1 MMSSTDTT
9 TFPRARAH
17 RPRRRRR
24 PLPTRRLPSL
34 QRLYTAAMRLG
45 CPVLLLAALGLV
57 AAPAHADLQVRITK
71 GVTDPIPVAVVPFAH
86 VPADGGFD
94 VAAVVQQDLSSSGRF
109 RLMPR
114 QSMQAAPTSASQVL
128 SADWKALGEDYVL
141 VGRVSSPSPGVLD
154 VDCDLVNT
162 ATGQP
167 VGSQRFIADSA
178 SLRNAAHQVSDFVY
192 QKILGVRGAFAT
204 RIAYVTV
211 QGEPPNRSY
220 RLVVADADGE
230 NPRVILESGQPI
242 MSPAWS
248 ADGQWIAYVS
258 FENRLPAVYVQRVS
272 SGERR
277 LVSAR
282 AGVNGAPAFSPDG
295 KRLALTLS
303 GSGGNLDIWVLD
315 LSTQHLTR
323 LTDDPAV
330 DTEPA
335 WSPDGSSIYFTS
347 DRAGGPQ
354 IYRISVTNPNR
365 IQRITFGSSY
375 DARPVVSPDGK
386 QLAFVTLDGKN
397 YRIALQDLAS
407 GTVTVLSHGRLDQS
421 PSFAPNGATI
431 IYDGR
436 DTDADTLQTVSVDG
450 LVTQRLKSSDQGQ
463 VREPVWGPFMHSA
476 AAAGPR

>member
-1 MMSSTDTT
+1 MTSTNTT
-9 TFPRARAH
+9 SICPTSARWRRASAV
-17 RPRRRRR
+17 
-24 PLPTRRLPSL
+24 
-34 QRLYTAAMRLG
+34 AA
-45 CPVLLLAALGLV
+45 VLLLAALSLAV
-57 AAPAHADLQVRITK
+57 PPAHADLQVLITK
-71 GVTDPIPVAVVPFAH
+71 GVTDPIPIAVVPFAH

-94 VAAVVQQDLSSSGRF
+94 LAGVVQQDLDSSGRF

-114 QSMQAAPTSASQVL
+114 QQMKVMPTAAAQVQ
-128 SADWKALGEDYVL
+128 SADWRADGEDYVL
-141 VGRVSSPSPGVLD
+141 VGRVSSPSAGVLD

-167 VGSQRFIADSA
+167 VGSERFVADGA

-211 QGEPPNRSY
+211 QGDPPARRY
-220 RLVVADADGE
+220 RLVIADADGE

-242 MSPAWS
+242 MSPSWS
-248 ADGQWIAYVS
+248 ADGRWIAYVS
-258 FENRLPAVYVQRVS
+258 FENRLSAVYVQRVS
-272 SGERR
+272 TGERR

-282 AGVNGAPAFSPDG
+282 AGVNGAPVFSPDG

-303 GSGGNLDIWVLD
+303 GSGGNLDIWLLD
-315 LSTQHLTR
+315 LDTQQLTR

-335 WSPDGSSIYFTS
+335 WSPDGASIYFTS

-354 IYRISVTNPNR
+354 IYRLDVANPSR

-375 DARPVVSPDGK
+375 DARPAVSPDGK
-386 QLAFVTLDGKN
+386 RVAFVTLDGKN
-397 YRIALQDLAS
+397 YRIAVQDLAS
-407 GTVTVLSHGRLDQS
+407 GTVTILSHGRLDQS

-431 IYDGR
+431 IYASR
-436 DTDADTLQTVSVDG
+436 DNAVDALDTVSVDG
-450 LVTQRLKSSDQGQ
+450 LVTQRLKSSDQGE
-463 VREPVWGPFMHSA
+463 VREPVWGPFAH
-476 AAAGPR
+476 

>member
-1 MMSSTDTT
+1 M
-9 TFPRARAH
+9 
-17 RPRRRRR
+17 
-24 PLPTRRLPSL
+24 
-34 QRLYTAAMRLG
+34 AA
-45 CPVLLLAALGLV
+45 VLLLAALSLAV
-57 AAPAHADLQVRITK
+57 PPAHADLQVLITK
-71 GVTDPIPVAVVPFAH
+71 GVTDPIPIAVVPFAH

-94 VAAVVQQDLSSSGRF
+94 LAGVVQQDLDSSGRF

-114 QSMQAAPTSASQVL
+114 QQMKVMPTAAAQVQ
-128 SADWKALGEDYVL
+128 SADWRADGEDYVL
-141 VGRVSSPSPGVLD
+141 VGRVSSPSAGVLD

-167 VGSQRFIADSA
+167 VGSERFVADGA

-211 QGEPPNRSY
+211 QGDPPARRY
-220 RLVVADADGE
+220 RLVIADADGE

-242 MSPAWS
+242 MSPSWS
-248 ADGQWIAYVS
+248 ADGRWIAYVS
-258 FENRLPAVYVQRVS
+258 FENRLSAVYVQRVS
-272 SGERR
+272 TGERR

-282 AGVNGAPAFSPDG
+282 AGVNGAPVFSPDG

-303 GSGGNLDIWVLD
+303 GSGGNLDIWLLD
-315 LSTQHLTR
+315 LDTQQLTR

-335 WSPDGSSIYFTS
+335 WSPDGTSIYFTS

-354 IYRISVTNPNR
+354 IYRLDVANPSR

-375 DARPVVSPDGK
+375 DARPAVSPDGK
-386 QLAFVTLDGKN
+386 RVAFVTLDGKN
-397 YRIALQDLAS
+397 YRIAVQDLAS
-407 GTVTVLSHGRLDQS
+407 GTVTILSHGRLDQS

-431 IYDGR
+431 IYASR
-436 DTDADTLQTVSVDG
+436 DNAVDALDTVSVDG
-450 LVTQRLKSSDQGQ
+450 LVTQRLKSSDQGE
-463 VREPVWGPFMHSA
+463 VREPVWGPFAH
-476 AAAGPR
+476 